1 MNHNVKL
8 LANMLKEKGI
18 RYEEVEVPSRKN
30 AEALIVTLGGK
41 NMSKIQCQCVFKNDD
56 TTIGGDIFL
65 SITVPDMVTVPS
77 RNLFAMA
84 VLLNYLNCSYPFVKF
99 SLDAADY
106 TVEAEYE
113 TETST
118 AFGQHCQPLCDAI
131 MTVASICDDAFPQIM
146 QTAQE

>member
-1 MNHNVKL
+1 MNHNTKL
-8 LANMLKEKGI
+8 LADMLKEKGI
-18 RYEEVEVPSRKN
+18 RYEEAKVSSSKN
-30 AEALIVTLGGK
+30 ADALIVTLVGK
-41 NMSKIQCQCVFKNDD
+41 NMSKIRCQCILKNDD
-56 TTIGGDIFL
+56 TIIGGDIFL
-65 SITVPDMVTVPS
+65 SITVPNIVTVPS
-77 RNLFAMA
+77 RNISSIV

-118 AFGQHCQPLCDAI
+118 AFSQHCQLCYDAI
-131 MTVASICDDAFPQIM
+131 MTVAAICDDAFPQII